1 MISQPWP
8 SSFPYPTAAHAPL
21 APSPSRQNPALH
33 HGRRDVR
40 SIWSD
45 SSRGGRTAG
54 ASTLARDE
62 EKYPLHSTINRSVVQ
77 PARPLPR
84 QVRRVITARHIT
96 GDASYARFGLVRA
109 GGGVQHPHPP
119 SREIKRKKY
128 PPHSTINRRVVQP
141 ARPLPRQVRRVRTA
155 RHITGNSMYA
165 RFGLIRAGGGVRHP
179 LPSSRLTRKNT
190 PHTQQ
195 SIGGSSSRPHPSPA
209 RSVASKPRATSRATR
224 RTLDSV
230 NLTDGGSM
238 ASASIVARDDEPDE
252 RA

>member
-1 MISQPWP
+1 MMISQPWP

-62 EKYPLHSTINRSVVQ
+62 EKYPLHSTINRS
-77 PARPLPR
+77 
-84 QVRRVITARHIT
+84 
-96 GDASYARFGLVRA
+96 
-109 GGGVQHPHPP
+109 
-119 SREIKRKKY
+119 
-128 PPHSTINRRVVQP
+128 VVQP